1 MIRATLGQYLVH
13 LETGLAVVA
22 LFAVIA
28 PVLLAQNEPSGDE
41 RVREIAMTA
50 KKYEFSP
57 SEIRAHPGETV
68 RLVITALDRKHGFKL
83 DAFGIDRQLPKGEA
97 VTIEFT
103 ADRAGTFPFKCSKFC
118 GFGHGKMKGGLI
130 VE

>member
-1 MIRATLGQYLVH
+1 
-13 LETGLAVVA
+13 
-22 LFAVIA
+22 
-28 PVLLAQNEPSGDE
+28 
-41 RVREIAMTA
+41 MTA

-57 SEIRAHPGETV
+57 SEIRAHPGETI

-103 ADRAGTFPFKCSKFC
+103 ANQAGTFPFKCSKFC

>member
-1 MIRATLGQYLVH
+1 MIRATQGQYLVH
-13 LETGLAVVA
+13 LKTGLAVVA
-22 LFAVIA
+22 LFAVMA
-28 PVLLAQNEPSGDE
+28 PVSLAQKEPSGGE
-41 RVREIAMTA
+41 GVREIAMTA

-57 SEIRAHPGETV
+57 SEIRAHPGETI

-103 ADRAGTFPFKCSKFC
+103 ANQAGTFPFKCSKFC
-118 GFGHGKMKGGLI
+118 GFGHGKMKGELI

>member
-1 MIRATLGQYLVH
+1 MIRATRGQYLVH

-28 PVLLAQNEPSGDE
+28 PVSLAQNEPSGGE
-41 RVREIAMTA
+41 GVREIAMTA

-57 SEIRAHPGETV
+57 SEIKAHPGETI
-68 RLVITALDRKHGFKL
+68 RLVITALDRKHGFRL

-97 VTIEFT
+97 VTIELT

>member
-1 MIRATLGQYLVH
+1 MIRATQGQYLVH
-13 LETGLAVVA
+13 LKTGLAVVA
-22 LFAVIA
+22 LFAVMA
-28 PVLLAQNEPSGDE
+28 PVSLAQKEPSGGE
-41 RVREIAMTA
+41 GVREIAMTA

-57 SEIRAHPGETV
+57 SEIRAHPGETI

>member
-1 MIRATLGQYLVH
+1 MIRATRGQYLVH

-28 PVLLAQNEPSGDE
+28 PMLLAQNEPSGVE
-41 RVREIAMTA
+41 GVREIVMTA

-57 SEIRAHPGETV
+57 SEIKAHPGETV

-103 ADRAGTFPFKCSKFC
+103 ANQAGTFPFKCSKFC

>member
-1 MIRATLGQYLVH
+1 MIRATLRQYL
-13 LETGLAVVA
+13 LPLGTGLAVVA
-22 LFAVIA
+22 LLAVIA
-28 PVLLAQNEPSGDE
+28 PVSLVQNEPSGGE
-41 RVREIAMTA
+41 GVREIAMTA

-57 SEIRAHPGETV
+57 SEIRVHPGETI

-103 ADRAGTFPFKCSKFC
+103 ANRAGTFPFKCSKFC

>member
-1 MIRATLGQYLVH
+1 MNRATLRQYL
-13 LETGLAVVA
+13 LPLGTGLGVVA

-28 PVLLAQNEPSGDE
+28 PVSLAQNEPSGGE
-41 RVREIAMTA
+41 GVREIAMTA

-57 SEIRAHPGETV
+57 SEIRAHPGETI

-103 ADRAGTFPFKCSKFC
+103 ANRAGTFPFKCSKFC

>member
-1 MIRATLGQYLVH
+1 MIRATRGQYLVH

-28 PVLLAQNEPSGDE
+28 PVSLAQNDPSGGE
-41 RVREIAMTA
+41 GVREIVMTA

-57 SEIRAHPGETV
+57 SEIKAHPGETI

-103 ADRAGTFPFKCSKFC
+103 ADQAGTFPFKCSKFC

-130 VE
+130 VD

>member
-1 MIRATLGQYLVH
+1 MIRATLRQYLVH

-28 PVLLAQNEPSGDE
+28 PALLAQNEPSGGE
-41 RVREIAMTA
+41 GVREIAMTA

-68 RLVITALDRKHGFKL
+68 KLVITALDRKHGFKL

-103 ADRAGTFPFKCSKFC
+103 ANRAGTFPFKCSKFC
-118 GFGHGKMKGGLI
+118 GLGHGKMKGGLI

>member
-1 MIRATLGQYLVH
+1 MIRATRGQYLLR

-22 LFAVIA
+22 LFTVIA
-28 PVLLAQNEPSGDE
+28 PVLLAQNEPSGGE
-41 RVREIAMTA
+41 GVREIVMTA

-57 SEIRAHPGETV
+57 SEIKAHPGETI

>member
-1 MIRATLGQYLVH
+1 MIRATLRQYL
-13 LETGLAVVA
+13 LPLGTGLGVVA

-28 PVLLAQNEPSGDE
+28 PVSLAQNEPSGGE
-41 RVREIAMTA
+41 GVREIAMTA

-57 SEIRAHPGETV
+57 SEIRAHLGETI

-103 ADRAGTFPFKCSKFC
+103 ANRAGTFPFKCSKFC
-118 GFGHGKMKGGLI
+118 GFGHGKMKGGLV

>member
-1 MIRATLGQYLVH
+1 MIMATRGQHLVH

-28 PVLLAQNEPSGDE
+28 PVLLAQNEPSAGE
-41 RVREIAMTA
+41 GVREIAMTA

-57 SEIRAHPGETV
+57 SEIKAHRGETV
-68 RLVITALDRKHGFKL
+68 RLVITALDRKHGFRL

-103 ADRAGTFPFKCSKFC
+103 ANQAGTFPFKCSKFC

>member
-1 MIRATLGQYLVH
+1 MIRATLRQYL
-13 LETGLAVVA
+13 LPLGTGLGVVA

-28 PVLLAQNEPSGDE
+28 PVSLAQNEPSGGE
-41 RVREIAMTA
+41 GVREIAMTA

-57 SEIRAHPGETV
+57 SEIRARPGETI

-83 DAFGIDRQLPKGEA
+83 DAFGVDRQLPKGEA

-103 ADRAGTFPFKCSKFC
+103 AIQAGTFPFKCSKFC
-118 GFGHGKMKGGLI
+118 GFGHGKMKGELV

>member
-1 MIRATLGQYLVH
+1 MIRATLRQYLVL
-13 LETGLAVVA
+13 LETALAVVA

-28 PVLLAQNEPSGDE
+28 PALAQNEPSKAEG
-41 RVREIAMTA
+41 VREIAMTA

-57 SEIRAHPGETV
+57 SEIKVHTGEKIK
-68 RLVITALDRKHGFKL
+68 LVITALDHKHGFKL
-83 DAFGIDRQLPKGEA
+83 EAFDIERELPKGEA

-118 GFGHGKMKGGLI
+118 GFGHGKMKGELI

>member
-1 MIRATLGQYLVH
+1 MNRATLRQYL
-13 LETGLAVVA
+13 LPLGTGLAVVA

-28 PVLLAQNEPSGDE
+28 PVSLAQNEPSGGE
-41 RVREIAMTA
+41 GVREIAMTA

-68 RLVITALDRKHGFKL
+68 RLVITSLDRKHGFKL
-83 DAFGIDRQLPKGEA
+83 DDFGIDRQLPKGEA

-103 ADRAGTFPFKCSKFC
+103 ANQAGNFPFRCSKFC

>member
-1 MIRATLGQYLVH
+1 
-13 LETGLAVVA
+13 VA

-28 PVLLAQNEPSGDE
+28 PVLLAQNEPAGGE
-41 RVREIAMTA
+41 GVREIAMTA

-57 SEIRAHPGETV
+57 SEIRAHPGETI

-103 ADRAGTFPFKCSKFC
+103 ANQAGTFPFKCSKFC
-118 GFGHGKMKGGLI
+118 GFGHGKMKGELI

>member
-1 MIRATLGQYLVH
+1 MIRATQGQYLVH
-13 LETGLAVVA
+13 LKTGLAVVA
-22 LFAVIA
+22 LVAVMA
-28 PVLLAQNEPSGDE
+28 PVSLAQKEPSGGE
-41 RVREIAMTA
+41 GVREIAMTA

-57 SEIRAHPGETV
+57 SEIRAHPGETI

-103 ADRAGTFPFKCSKFC
+103 ANQAGTFPFKCSKFC
-118 GFGHGKMKGGLI
+118 GFGHGKMKGELI

>member
-1 MIRATLGQYLVH
+1 MMRATRGQHLVH
-13 LETGLAVVA
+13 LKTGLAVVA
-22 LFAVIA
+22 LFAVMA
-28 PVLLAQNEPSGDE
+28 PVSLAQKEPSGGE
-41 RVREIAMTA
+41 GVREIAMTA

-57 SEIRAHPGETV
+57 SEIRAHPGETI

-103 ADRAGTFPFKCSKFC
+103 ANQAGTFPFKCSKFC
-118 GFGHGKMKGGLI
+118 GFGHGKMKGALI